1 MTQTI
6 LTLTVAYALVAV
18 IVVLVVL
25 NSRFPLV
32 LKAGLTVAIAALMF
46 LTYQGIGRL
55 RGLPSDT
62 APPERFRLYWAQI
75 EEPDKLTGD
84 PGAIFLWLGEL
95 DEDYY
100 PVGQPRAH
108 RLPYSDELAA
118 LVLEA
123 QGKVAKGEDISGEVA
138 EEEGEEDPAE
148 DIADDATEETEQGN
162 NARIGTRVVNFD
174 FGGLRF
180 DQTPAPVTPDKDN

>member
-6 LTLTVAYALVAV
+6 ITLTVGYALVAV
-18 IVVLVVL
+18 LVALVVL
-25 NSRFPLV
+25 QARFHWLI
-32 LKAGLTVAIAALMF
+32 KGGLTLALAALLF
-46 LTYQGIGRL
+46 LTYHGIGKL

-62 APPERFRLYWAQI
+62 NPPDRFRLYWAQI

-123 QGKVAKGEDISGEVA
+123 QAKVAKGEDIAGEVSEDEA
-138 EEEGEEDPAE
+138 EEDPAE
-148 DIADDATEETEQGN
+148 TLAEKAMEEAEQSN
-162 NARIGTRVVNFD
+162 SSRIGTRVMSFD
-174 FGGLRF
+174 FGNLRF
-180 DQTPAPVTPDKDN
+180 DTTPAPVTPEKDD